1 MQIGRTRLLS
11 ISIGLIIVL
20 AFQGRLAAFDTS
32 APAASNAAV
41 STKDVPIEFWN
52 REIVV
57 LRTTIAGADSE
68 TRAERVVEHL
78 NELPLNTRGRDI
90 TVLPFNVEGLEGMA
104 FEHDGR
110 VLFF

>member
-52 REIVV
+52 WRSSSYVQRSPAPIP
-57 LRTTIAGADSE
+57 R
-68 TRAERVVEHL
+68 
-78 NELPLNTRGRDI
+78 
-90 TVLPFNVEGLEGMA
+90 
-104 FEHDGR
+104 R
-110 VLFF
+110 VLSGLSSISMNFR